1 MSSDNFNE
9 ARRANDERQERSED
23 LRGGGGASRRVD
35 GSRAPKGTAT
45 RGV

>member
-23 LRGGGGASRRVD
+23 LWGRWWYEPPCR
-35 GSRAPKGTAT
+35 
-45 RGV
+45 